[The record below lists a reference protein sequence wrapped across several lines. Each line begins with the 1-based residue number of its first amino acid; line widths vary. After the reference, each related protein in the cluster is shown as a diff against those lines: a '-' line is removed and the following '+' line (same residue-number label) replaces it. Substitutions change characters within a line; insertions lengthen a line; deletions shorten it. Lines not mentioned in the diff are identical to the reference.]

1 MNSASDDGSTFAL
14 QAERLSS
21 RPAQSS
27 QPAPLSYSLLSRLEL
42 SENDPNTFREVI
54 DDLTVQNKK
63 LKKRLKE
70 YERIHTQGL
79 KHDGL
84 FELRVQNLPYY
95 KKQELEA
102 ILQRFAST
110 VHPSKNRL
118 VSNLA
123 GSNRSGSFQYEG
135 AGSNLNPYSP
145 PYTKGLDSAYASVST
160 TGATFKPTSGH
171 SDLSNSRS
179 HNYMS
184 SSAEH
189 KLYTSTDA
197 RSQVVQ
203 APSLPEISDRNKQ
216 RLSVERLEELFLT
229 GDGDTKSIIES
240 SLHAHSP
247 QSKNPSKNNPQTVE
261 RPTRSPP
268 DNLRHLRHLG
278 IASPVA
284 GSSAESRHE
293 WVYLNLLI
301 NLAQLHTLNVTPELV
316 RLGIQAISTKLVLSE
331 DGSKVRWHG
340 DFDRSVM
347 SPDEPDD
354 IATTHHAPTA
364 APLAQHESTIQLQK
378 SHSLLQDH
386 NIPGSRNERSLERV
400 DNLQTFAAG
409 QGAAKRLEYKPLFVH
424 HRQHSQESS
433 YESSDGSQHSGSS
446 LSDAKEASTLDIG
459 DSTNAA
465 NGPLVFFDGGA
476 FFLDLSSDPTDADCA
491 DHSSYTSHYTEPLGW
506 KNGSHKTSY
515 GYERKQAIPTLGREN
530 DDDWTQCPPLLVND
544 NNPTSLHDDDR
555 LDSGGHFHFQASG
568 IGGIQLDDNFAID
581 VKTSRQPMSHAC
593 RQDQPG
599 YQLHDGSIHSSS
611 RSPSPSTGHPCTI
624 STHIVS
630 TTTTQLPPSPL
641 PPPSYVYP
649 ALSSTSSET
658 EDGYSS
664 LDDLD
669 SESDYELRKVSL
681 SPQVRMWVQEQ
692 SRSPTHPLR
701 GDGWS
706 ERSASDGDGHEDTDM
721 EGDEDSD

>member
-1 MNSASDDGSTFAL
+1 
-14 QAERLSS
+14 
-21 RPAQSS
+21 
-27 QPAPLSYSLLSRLEL
+27 
-42 SENDPNTFREVI
+42 
-54 DDLTVQNKK
+54 
-63 LKKRLKE
+63 
-70 YERIHTQGL
+70 
-79 KHDGL
+79 
-84 FELRVQNLPYY
+84 
-95 KKQELEA
+95 
-102 ILQRFAST
+102 
-110 VHPSKNRL
+110 
-118 VSNLA
+118 
-123 GSNRSGSFQYEG
+123 
-135 AGSNLNPYSP
+135 
-145 PYTKGLDSAYASVST
+145 
-160 TGATFKPTSGH
+160 
-171 SDLSNSRS
+171 
-179 HNYMS
+179 MS

-203 APSLPEISDRNKQ
+203 SPSLPEISDRNKQ

-229 GDGDTKSIIES
+229 GEGDTKSIIES
-240 SLHAHSP
+240 NLHAHSP
-247 QSKNPSKNNPQTVE
+247 QSKNPSKNYPQTVE
-261 RPTRSPP
+261 RQTRSPP

-278 IASPVA
+278 VASPVA

-340 DFDRSVM
+340 DFERSVM

-364 APLAQHESTIQLQK
+364 APLAQHESKIQLQK

-386 NIPGSRNERSLERV
+386 NIPGSRNEQSLERV

-409 QGAAKRLEYKPLFVH
+409 QGAAKRLEYKPMFVH
-424 HRQHSQESS
+424 HRQRPQESS

-446 LSDAKEASTLDIG
+446 LSDAKEASTLDLG
-459 DSTNAA
+459 EDSTNAA

-506 KNGSHKTSY
+506 KNGSHKTSH

-530 DDDWTQCPPLLVND
+530 DGDWTQCPPLLVND

-581 VKTSRQPMSHAC
+581 VKTSRQPTSQPCH
-593 RQDQPG
+593 QDQPA
-599 YQLHDGSIHSSS
+599 YQHHDGSIPSSS

-624 STHIVS
+624 STRIVS

-658 EDGYSS
+658 EDGCSS

-692 SRSPTHPLR
+692 SMSPTDPLR

-706 ERSASDGDGHEDTDM
+706 ERSASDGDWHEDTNM